1 MDKVFLKSLH
11 TTPVIG
17 IYDWE
22 REIRQD
28 VYIDL
33 IMDTDISKA
42 ARADDIQYAL
52 NYKSISD
59 RVIEFA
65 NGSSF
70 GLIETLAE
78 RIATIVRDEFNVSRV
93 VVTVHKPGAIEAA
106 QDLGVTIERGP
117 APRVTDSEV
126 PQ

>member
-1 MDKVFLKSLH
+1 MDKVFLKGLH

-22 REIRQD
+22 REIRKD

-33 IMDTDISKA
+33 VMATDIVKA
-42 ARADDIQYAL
+42 ASTDDIQFAL

-59 RVIEFA
+59 RVVEFA
-65 NGSSF
+65 NDSSF

-78 RIATIVRDEFNVSRV
+78 KVAAIVREEFDVSWV
-93 VVTVHKPGAIEAA
+93 SVTVHKPGAIDIAN
-106 QDLGVTIERGP
+106 DLGVSIERGHRP
-117 APRVTDSEV
+117 VAGE
-126 PQ
+126 

>member
-1 MDKVFLKSLH
+1 MDKVFLKALH
-11 TTPVIG
+11 VTPVIG

-33 IMDTDISKA
+33 VMATDISKA
-42 ARADDIQYAL
+42 ASSDDIQYAL

-59 RVIEFA
+59 RVIEYA
-65 NGSSF
+65 NSSSF

-78 RIATIVRDEFNVSRV
+78 HIAAIVREEFNVPWVS
-93 VVTVHKPGAIEAA
+93 VTVHKPGAIEAA
-106 QDLGVTIERGP
+106 KDLGVSIERGDKSI
-117 APRVTDSEV
+117 AD
-126 PQ
+126 Q

>member
-1 MDKVFLKSLH
+1 MDKVFLTGLH

-28 VYIDL
+28 VYVDL
-33 IMDTDISKA
+33 VMATDISKA
-42 ARADDIQYAL
+42 AADDDIQYTL

-59 RVIEFA
+59 RVIEFTNA
-65 NGSSF
+65 SSF

-78 RIATIVRDEFNVSRV
+78 RIAALVREQFDVQWV
-93 VVTVHKPGAIEAA
+93 QVTVHKPGAIEQAT
-106 QDLGVTIERGP
+106 DLGVTIERG
-117 APRVTDSEV
+117 TK
-126 PQ
+126 QH

>member
-1 MDKVFLKSLH
+1 MDKVFLTALH

-33 IMDTDISKA
+33 VMATDISKA
-42 ARADDIQYAL
+42 ASTDDISFAL

-59 RVIEFA
+59 RVVEFA
-65 NGSSF
+65 NNSSF

-78 RIATIVRDEFNVSRV
+78 HIAAIVRDEFGVGWVS
-93 VVTVHKPGAIEAA
+93 VTVHKPGAIEAA
-106 QDLGVTIERGP
+106 KDLGVSIERGQKP
-117 APRVTDSEV
+117 GGSSD
-126 PQ
+126 

>member
-1 MDKVFLKSLH
+1 MDKVFLKALH

-33 IMDTDISKA
+33 IMATDISRA
-42 ARADDIQYAL
+42 ASTDDIQYTL

-59 RVIEFA
+59 RIVEFA
-65 NGSSF
+65 NNSRF
-70 GLIETLAE
+70 GLIEALAE
-78 RIATIVRDEFNVSRV
+78 HISQIVRSEFNVQWVS
-93 VVTVHKPGAIEAA
+93 VTVHKPGAIEAA
-106 QDLGVTIERGP
+106 EDLGVTIERGTL
-117 APRVTDSEV
+117 A
-126 PQ
+126 

>member
-1 MDKVFLKSLH
+1 MDKVFLKGLH

-33 IMDTDISKA
+33 VMATDIVKA
-42 ARADDIQYAL
+42 ASTDDIQFAL

-59 RVIEFA
+59 RVVEFA
-65 NGSSF
+65 NDSSF

-78 RIATIVRDEFNVSRV
+78 KVAAIVREEFDVSWV
-93 VVTVHKPGAIEAA
+93 SVTVHKPGAIDIAN
-106 QDLGVTIERGP
+106 DLGVSIERGHRP
-117 APRVTDSEV
+117 VAGE
-126 PQ
+126 

>member
-1 MDKVFLKSLH
+1 MDKVFLKGMH

-33 IMDTDISKA
+33 VMATDIVKA
-42 ARADDIQYAL
+42 ASTDDIQYAL

-59 RVIEFA
+59 RVVEFA
-65 NGSSF
+65 NDSSF

-78 RIATIVRDEFNVSRV
+78 KVAAIVREEFDVSWV
-93 VVTVHKPGAIEAA
+93 SVTVHKPGAIDIAN
-106 QDLGVTIERGP
+106 DLGVSIERGHRP
-117 APRVTDSEV
+117 VAGE
-126 PQ
+126 

>member
-1 MDKVFLKSLH
+1 MDKVFLTALH

-33 IMDTDISKA
+33 VMATDISKA
-42 ARADDIQYAL
+42 AGSDDIQYAL

-59 RVIEFA
+59 RVVEFS
-65 NGSSF
+65 NSSSF

-78 RIATIVRDEFNVSRV
+78 HVATIVREEFNVPWVS
-93 VVTVHKPGAIEAA
+93 VTVHKPGAIEAA
-106 QDLGVTIERGP
+106 KDLGVTIERGQKP
-117 APRVTDSEV
+117 AAGTQSE
-126 PQ
+126 

>member
-1 MDKVFLKSLH
+1 MDKVFLKGLH

-33 IMDTDISKA
+33 VMATDIVKA
-42 ARADDIQYAL
+42 ASTDDIQFAL

-59 RVIEFA
+59 RVVEFA
-65 NGSSF
+65 NDSSF
-70 GLIETLAE
+70 GLIETMAE
-78 RIATIVRDEFNVSRV
+78 KVAAIVREEFDVSWV
-93 VVTVHKPGAIEAA
+93 SVTVHKPGAIDIAN
-106 QDLGVTIERGP
+106 DLGVSIERGHRP
-117 APRVTDSEV
+117 VAGE
-126 PQ
+126 

>member
-1 MDKVFLKSLH
+1 MDRVFLAKLH

-33 IMDTDISKA
+33 VMATDIKKA
-42 ARADDIQYAL
+42 AGSDDIQHAL

-59 RVIEFA
+59 RVIEFS
-65 NGSSF
+65 NNSSF

-78 RIATIVRDEFNVSRV
+78 QLAIIVRQEFDVPWV
-93 VVTVHKPGAIEAA
+93 QVCVHKPGAIEQAE
-106 QDLGVTIERGP
+106 DLGVCIERG
-117 APRVTDSEV
+117 SK
-126 PQ
+126 PQSDLNLI

>member
-1 MDKVFLKSLH
+1 MDKVFLKALH

-33 IMDTDISKA
+33 TMATDIAKA
-42 ARADDIQYAL
+42 ASTDDIQYTL

-59 RVIEFA
+59 RVIDYTF
-65 NGSSF
+65 NSSF

-78 RIATIVRDEFNVSRV
+78 NIARIVREEFNVSWVR
-93 VVTVHKPGAIEAA
+93 VTVHKPGAIEAA
-106 QDLGVTIERGP
+106 QDLGVTIERGSKP
-117 APRVTDSEV
+117 AADK
-126 PQ
+126 

>member
-1 MDKVFLKSLH
+1 MDRVFLKGLH

-33 IMDTDISKA
+33 IMATDITQA
-42 ARADDIQYAL
+42 AASDDIQYTL

-59 RVIEFA
+59 RVIDFSNE
-65 NGSSF
+65 SSF

-78 RIATIVRDEFNVSRV
+78 RIANLVRDEFNVAWIQ
-93 VVTVHKPGAIEAA
+93 VTVHKPGAIEQAT
-106 QDLGVTIERGP
+106 DLGVIIERGI
-117 APRVTDSEV
+117 AAS
-126 PQ
+126 